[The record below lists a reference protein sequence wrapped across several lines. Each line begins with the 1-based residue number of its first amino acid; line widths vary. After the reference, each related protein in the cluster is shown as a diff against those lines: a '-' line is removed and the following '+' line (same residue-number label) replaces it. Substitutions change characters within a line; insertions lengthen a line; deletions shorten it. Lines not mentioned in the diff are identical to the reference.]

1 MSDPGAN
8 NPYGPPHDQQG
19 GSYPQYPGQPQQPG
33 QPGQPYGGY
42 PGGPPV
48 PAEMSGTLK
57 AAQVL
62 LFVFGGLGIL
72 GGLLVAGVGALL
84 GNPDVQDAIEDQGG
98 LPEGT
103 SAGLLIALG
112 LFSLIVSIASIVV
125 GTKFGNGGSGIRIA
139 AIVCGGLLVLGGL
152 FYLPL
157 GMLWMIGGVLVVVF
171 TAKKD
176 ASAWFG
182 RPRY

>member
-19 GSYPQYPGQPQQPG
+19 GSYPNYPGQPGQPQ

-112 LFSLIVSIASIVV
+112 LFSLIVSVASIVV
-125 GTKFGNGGSGIRIA
+125 GTKFGNGRSGIRIA